1 MLTFLSSLKIF
12 TIFIIFYLSSHSAF
26 AWSGF
31 DYENQT
37 SIDISSGNLVREGNI
52 IDFYQQK
59 TNELLSA
66 KVLNISY
73 FGNSTELTLQDINTN
88 QKRVV
93 MMQN

>member
-1 MLTFLSSLKIF
+1 MLTFLSPLIIF
-12 TIFIIFYLSSHSAF
+12 TIFIIFYLLSNSAF

-37 SIDISSGNLVREGNI
+37 SIDIGSGNLVREGNI